1 MLVAG
6 TLVEYYRDNVF
17 LIFLE
22 KTVFIVVVS
31 DFAPTFSYVFAMI
44 NAMRSLR
51 NTLKG
56 SCRRGR
62 TVWYRR
68 GIE

>member
-17 LIFLE
+17 FDFSGK

-31 DFAPTFSYVFAMI
+31 DFAPTFFPMY
-44 NAMRSLR
+44 L
-51 NTLKG
+51 L
-56 SCRRGR
+56 
-62 TVWYRR
+62 
-68 GIE
+68 